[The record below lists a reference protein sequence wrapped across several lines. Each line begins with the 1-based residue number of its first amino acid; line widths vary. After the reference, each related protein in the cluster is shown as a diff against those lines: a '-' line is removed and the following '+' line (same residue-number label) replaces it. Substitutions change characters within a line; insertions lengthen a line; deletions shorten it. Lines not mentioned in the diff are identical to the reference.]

1 MKAESVICVGL
12 LAGLAACSSGGGS
25 GESLLLT
32 YNVAGL
38 PEGLSGSQPAE
49 FIPQI
54 SPELNGYELVL
65 VQEDFWYHQQLAAA
79 AEHPHRSQPMWPE
92 PDLEQMGD
100 GLNRFS
106 RSPFDDHRRDTWSAC
121 HGVFDSGSDCLTTK
135 GFASAWH
142 RLGPNGAARVLV
154 VNLHLDAGSADG
166 DQQARREQVEQL
178 IAALQARAADQALIV
193 AGDTNL
199 KPERAD
205 RPLDA
210 VAFDRLLSAT
220 GLRDSCR
227 ALDCPQESIDR
238 VLFRSGPAVQLT
250 PLRWSRP
257 PEFVTEQGEDL
268 SDHRPVAVL
277 FSWARSSG

>member
-1 MKAESVICVGL
+1 MIMKRKSLIGVALLSGL
-12 LAGLAACSSGGGS
+12 TACAGGGG
-25 GESLLLT
+25 GELELLT

-38 PEGLSGSQPAE
+38 PEGLSSSHPAE
-49 FIPQI
+49 FTPQI
-54 SPELNGYELVL
+54 SPKLNGYELVL

-79 AEHPHRSQPMWPE
+79 TTHPHRSRPMWPE
-92 PDLEQMGD
+92 PELQQLGD

-106 RSPFDDHRRDTWSAC
+106 HSAFDDHRRSTWSAC
-121 HGVFDSGSDCLTTK
+121 HGALDAGSDCLTSK

-142 RLGPNGAARVLV
+142 RFGANAAAGVLV

-178 IAALQARAADQALIV
+178 IAALDARAADRALIV

-210 VAFDRLLSAT
+210 ASFDRLLAAT

-227 ALDCPQESIDR
+227 TLDCPEESIDR
-238 VLFRSGPAVQLT
+238 VLFRSGAEVQLT

-277 FSWARSSG
+277 FSWAR